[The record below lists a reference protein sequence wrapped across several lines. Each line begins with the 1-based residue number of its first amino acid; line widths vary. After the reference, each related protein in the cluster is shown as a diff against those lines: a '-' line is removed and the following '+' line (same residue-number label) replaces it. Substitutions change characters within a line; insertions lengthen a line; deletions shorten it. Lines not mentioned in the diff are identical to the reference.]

1 MIVAVLTTA
10 VMRAS
15 LAGGTL
21 RRRLAV
27 SMIEQLQAAAEA
39 LGQGDPGP
47 FASLIADGAEW
58 RGVSRGRLWWK
69 GTPS

>member
-1 MIVAVLTTA
+1 
-10 VMRAS
+10 
-15 LAGGTL
+15 
-21 RRRLAV
+21 
-27 SMIEQLQAAAEA
+27 MIEQLQAAAEA

-47 FASLIADGAEW
+47 FASLIAEDAEW